1 MKKKTLFRK
10 RLLPAVMAAVMGA
23 SLLAGCGGGNASTD
37 TASTGGTAA
46 ADDGAAAADSGDPFE
61 FESVSDVTFPLKEK
75 LTLDV
80 FVYASLTG
88 GGTYQDNYVTDW
100 IEEQTNIHL
109 NFVYDVD
116 GDDAKTKLNLVMTD
130 PNNLP
135 DLFLATGWT
144 KTELQNYG
152 QQGLIIP
159 LNDLL
164 EDAPNWNAMN
174 EESPLRKA
182 DLVMPDGNI
191 YTYGDNNECFHCRYQ
206 NRMYIY
212 MPWVEKL
219 NDGKIPETT
228 EELYE
233 FLKKVKTEDP
243 NGNGIAD
250 EIPMTGYIGGW
261 ASDPT
266 VWMINSFVQCNNP
279 LSNTNPTVAAGLVVN
294 EEGKIEYSVMKDEY
308 RDALA
313 YINKLYEEG
322 LLDPQTFTQDATQFA
337 ATLKNETPL
346 VAVYPGG
353 GPQIDDEFWAN
364 QPGVWQDWE
373 IFCPVEGPDGVR
385 LAAMNLDNYFAMG
398 IGSISSTCEY
408 PEIVV
413 ALLDFLASEEANY
426 VQSWGPEGLG
436 WQYTNEGT
444 SLAGDTPVVEKLNIP
459 EDYDWL
465 GNGYEKDY
473 SGEDGKHYRWASDAS
488 VRCSTARFRGE
499 VKVTE
504 PAECDGEYNLQK
516 WAEQYAEFSPTLESM
531 VPNLTFEGSDAQFI
545 SEATLSIGGYV
556 NQALVQFVTGDMD
569 IDTQWDEYIST
580 LESMG
585 VQQYIDT
592 YQKCYD
598 AYEQNAQ

>member
-1 MKKKTLFRK
+1 MRK
-10 RLLPAVMAAVMGA
+10 RRLFGKKLLPVFLAAAMGV
-23 SLLAGCGGGNASTD
+23 SLLTGCGGGNASTD
-37 TASTGGTAA
+37 SASTGGSAPADSGTAA
-46 ADDGAAAADSGDPFE
+46 NSGDPFD
-61 FESVSDVTFPLKEK
+61 FESVSDVTFPLEEK

-164 EDAPNWNAMN
+164 ADAPNWNAMN

-182 DLVMPDGNI
+182 DLTMPDGNI

-228 EELYE
+228 DELYE
-233 FLKKVKTEDP
+233 YLKKVKTEDP

-250 EIPMTGYIGGW
+250 EVPMTGYIGGW

-308 RDALA
+308 RDALR
-313 YINKLYEEG
+313 YINQLYEEG

-353 GPQIDDEFWAN
+353 GPQTDDEFWAN
-364 QPGVWQDWE
+364 QDGEWQNWE
-373 IFCPVEGPDGVR
+373 VFSPVEGPDGVR
-385 LAAMNLDNYFAMG
+385 LAAMGLDNYFGMG

-413 ALLDFLASEEANY
+413 ALLDFLASPEANN
-426 VQSWGPEGLG
+426 VQSYGPEGLG
-436 WQYTNEGT
+436 WQFTNEGT
-444 SLAGDTPVVEKLNIP
+444 SLSGGTPTVEKLIIP

-465 GNGYEKDY
+465 GNGYKRDY
-473 SGEDGKHYRWASDAS
+473 SGEDGKHYRWAADAS
-488 VRCSTARFRGE
+488 VRWSSARARGE
-499 VKVTE
+499 VKVADPDHDTE
-504 PAECDGEYNLQK
+504 YYLQK
-516 WAEQYAEFSPTLESM
+516 AGEQYEEFSPTLESM

-569 IDTQWDEYIST
+569 IETQWEEYIST

-592 YQKCYD
+592 YQKYYE
-598 AYEQNAQ
+598 AYEQNAE